1 MMSFVLKM
9 TAVHLTFAWVNIV
22 RPDHC
27 EAGGIKTEPHQAD
40 PGKELRRKET
50 FRREVRG
57 EL

>member
-27 EAGGIKTEPHQAD
+27 EAGGIKT
-40 PGKELRRKET
+40 
-50 FRREVRG
+50 
-57 EL
+57 